1 MQAIPKKFANHLP
14 EKLPENVT
22 IKGPSGAKWNVGLV
36 TSGDTMLFKQ
46 GWKVFVE
53 DHSLEEDDVLIF
65 KYNGDSRFDVLIFNG
80 RNLCEREASYF
91 VRKCGHTE
99 LDGGSQTEK
108 HSGEFC

>member
-1 MQAIPKKFANHLP
+1 MQAIPKKFANHLQ

-36 TSGDTMLFKQ
+36 TRGDTMLFKQ

-65 KYNGDSRFDVLIFNG
+65 KYNGDFTV
-80 RNLCEREASYF
+80 
-91 VRKCGHTE
+91 
-99 LDGGSQTEK
+99 
-108 HSGEFC
+108 